1 MKNYFFILSFSR
13 SGSTTL
19 GQKLN
24 NHSDVEV
31 INESWMFPLLG
42 TLKWRKIT
50 PLRQKYIFNQ
60 IEKNR
65 ENNNSNKFNPKNV
78 ESFSVSVRY
87 LFENITN
94 SKASFL
100 GEKTPTNLFFYGYL
114 KRRFKT
120 AKFIFLKRHPLA
132 ICSSYYSR
140 WHSSS
145 YSDKFIIETVNVIK
159 AYNERF
165 EAINDKEN
173 ILQVK
178 YEELVSESKIWLT
191 KIAQHI
197 GFEFEEKM
205 LDESDE
211 KLFKNSESEKYH
223 QDSHKS
229 LNDFHVDKYKKVFTP
244 NQIQELSYLLRHEI
258 KSLDYPLGDLITPNN
273 RIKKLEKKI
282 IQKRS
287 LKRIYLRRK
296 TSLVKAKLSYL
307 KFILKQLLRL

>member
-24 NHSDVEV
+24 NHSDVHV
-31 INESWMFPLLG
+31 VNESWMFSLLG
-42 TLKWRKIT
+42 TLKWKKIT
-50 PLRQKYIFNQ
+50 PLRQKYIYNQ
-60 IEKNR
+60 IEKGK
-65 ENNNSNKFNPKNV
+65 ENNNSNKISSDSVKSV
-78 ESFSVSVRY
+78 SVSVRH
-87 LFENITN
+87 LFETITKSDAN
-94 SKASFL
+94 FL
-100 GEKTPTNLFFYGYL
+100 GEKTPANLFYYNYL

-140 WHSSS
+140 WYSST
-145 YSDKFIIETVNVIK
+145 YNDKFIIETVNVIK

-165 EAINDKEN
+165 ESIKNKEK

-178 YEELVSESKIWLT
+178 YEDLVRESKIWLT

-205 LDESDE
+205 LDESEE
-211 KLFKNSESEKYH
+211 KLFKNSESEKHH

-229 LNDFHVDKYKKVFTP
+229 LNDFHVDKYKKVFTAQ
-244 NQIQELSYLLRHEI
+244 QIQELSYLLRKEI
-258 KSLDYPLGDLITPNN
+258 KSLGYPMNEFTSPNE
-273 RIKKLEKKI
+273 RLKKLEKKI
-282 IQKRS
+282 SQKRS
-287 LKRIYLRRK
+287 PKRIYWRK
-296 TSLVKAKLSYL
+296 KITLLKAKLSYL
-307 KFILKQLLRL
+307 KFILKQVLG